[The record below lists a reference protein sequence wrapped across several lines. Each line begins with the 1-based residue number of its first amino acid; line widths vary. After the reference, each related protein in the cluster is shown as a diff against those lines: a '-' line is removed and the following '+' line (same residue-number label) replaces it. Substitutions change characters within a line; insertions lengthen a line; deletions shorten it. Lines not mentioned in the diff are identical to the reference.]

1 MADSNSDGSSS
12 SSAVAGFGFLL
23 DESPDSVVILQ
34 DGVYRHVNRTFH
46 RTFGYTRE
54 DVEGGLSFFELV
66 RKEDLE
72 GVRHR
77 YERRLEGDEL
87 PRTFRLDLI
96 TKSGATVPCETSAS
110 LIEFEGR
117 PADLVFIRD
126 VSERKSAEEAL
137 VRERSFQA
145 QIMKTIGALVVVL
158 DPEGR
163 ITLFNRSCERVTGY
177 SFEEVK
183 GEKVWDRL
191 LDSEETEPVKQVF
204 ENLKAGRFPNQFE
217 NYWICKS
224 GARRLIAWSNTAIV
238 GELGD
243 VEHIVGTGIDITER
257 RRADEERLKLEAK
270 MRQAQKLESLG
281 VLAGGIAHDF
291 NNLLTGILGNAG
303 LALLDTAAGAPTRQN
318 LLDIEAAA
326 KRAADLA
333 RQMLA
338 YSGRG
343 NFVTGELDLRAL
355 VDETAH
361 LLEASISK
369 KTSLR
374 FEFAPDVPPV
384 EADATGLGQ
393 IVMNLVVNA
402 SEALGEE
409 NGVVKVRTGVMD
421 CTEEYLRDIYLE
433 EDLAEG
439 RYCYF
444 EVSDTGCGMDPETLG
459 KIFDPFFS
467 TKFAGRGLG
476 LAAVMGI
483 VRSHSGG
490 IRVVSEPGKGT
501 TVRVLLPA
509 KTGSASG
516 GADGDGRRE
525 QSGLQGKTVLLVD
538 DEETVRRVGASML
551 DRLGCQVETA
561 PDGRTAIEIFA
572 ENPSRFDC
580 VILDLTMP
588 RMGGEECFE
597 RLREIRDDVVV
608 VLSSGYSEQELAN
621 RVAGRGMAGFL
632 QKPYLYEV
640 FTATLMKAC
649 G

>member
-1 MADSNSDGSSS
+1 MVDPSSDGSSS
-12 SSAVAGFGFLL
+12 SSARVGFESLL
-23 DESPDSVVILQ
+23 DDSPDSVVILQ
-34 DGVYRHVNRTFH
+34 DGVYRHVNSTFH

-77 YERRLEGDEL
+77 SDRRLAGDEL

-96 TKSGATVPCETSAS
+96 TKSGAIVPCETSAS
-110 LIEFEGR
+110 LIDFEGR

-126 VSERKSAEEAL
+126 VSERKNVEEAL
-137 VRERSFQA
+137 ARERNFQT
-145 QIMKTIGALVVVL
+145 QILKTLGALVVVL
-158 DPEGR
+158 DPDGR
-163 ITLFNRSCERVTGY
+163 ITLFNRACEQVTGY
-177 SFEEVK
+177 TFEEVS
-183 GEKVWDRL
+183 GERVWDRL
-191 LDSEETEPVKQVF
+191 LVPEEVEPVKQVF
-204 ENLKAGRFPNQFE
+204 EDLKASAFPIQFE
-217 NYWICKS
+217 NYWVCRS
-224 GARRLIAWSNTAIV
+224 GGRRLIAWSNAAIV
-238 GELGD
+238 GGRGD

-257 RRADEERLKLEAK
+257 RRAEEERLELEAK
-270 MRQAQKLESLG
+270 MQQAQKLESLG

-291 NNLLTGILGNAG
+291 NNLLTGILGNTE
-303 LALLDTAAGAPTRQN
+303 LALLDTPAGEPARQR
-318 LLDIEAAA
+318 LLDIEAAS

-343 NFVTGELDLRAL
+343 TFITRKLDLRTL

-369 KTSLR
+369 RASLR

-384 EADATGLGQ
+384 EADPTGLGQ
-393 IVMNLVVNA
+393 IVMNLVLNA

-409 NGVVKVRTGVMD
+409 NGVVKVRTGVMH
-421 CTEEYLRDIYLE
+421 CTDDYLQNTYLG
-433 EDLAEG
+433 EDLSEG

-444 EVSDTGCGMDPETLG
+444 EVSDTGCGMEPEILS

-476 LAAVMGI
+476 LAAVIGI

-490 IRVVSEPGKGT
+490 IRVASEPGKGT
-501 TVRVLLPA
+501 TVQVLLPE
-509 KTGSASG
+509 KTESASEG
-516 GADGDGRRE
+516 VDAQERAE
-525 QSGLQGKTVLLVD
+525 QAGLQGKTVLLVD

-551 DRLGCQVETA
+551 GRLGCQVETA
-561 PDGRTAIEIFA
+561 SDGRAAVEIFA
-572 ENPSRFDC
+572 EDPSRFDC

-597 RLREIRDDVVV
+597 RLREIRGDVVV
-608 VLSSGYSEQELAN
+608 VLSSGYSEQELTE
-621 RVAGRGMAGFL
+621 RVVVRGMAGFL
-632 QKPYLYEV
+632 RKPYLYEV
-640 FTATLMKAC
+640 FTATLTKVC